1 METLGRLPVRPF
13 RAKGTALVLL
23 ALGLAVSVGLVLSV
37 EVAPPRSR
45 PQPIASP
52 VTKPLDIPANRI
64 RDPALPPIETIFNL
78 KDLTIPLDKIL
89 RGLQPK
95 DGFKALTNPS
105 ASPVAE
111 ASFLEPGSRVV
122 GLTVDGVSRAYPI
135 NVLNWH
141 ELINDH
147 LGHTELAIT
156 YCSLCDSVTVFDRRL
171 DGQVFEF
178 GVSGMVYLSNM
189 LFFDRTDQ
197 ALWSQMTSTAIS
209 GPHAGRT
216 LRRIDG
222 WEMTTFGA
230 WRASHPDSTVVNFQT
245 GRDHAYSS
253 DPHRAYFETETL
265 DSRYQDLATDARLRN
280 KARIIGVRYGGE
292 ARAYPIEAL
301 KAAGRATILDR
312 IGGEPVELAVEPATG
327 AVRVVRVPE
336 TGLVIHTLWF
346 AWVAR
351 FPETEIYQPAG
362 DTPGKR

>member
-1 METLGRLPVRPF
+1 M
-13 RAKGTALVLL
+13 
-23 ALGLAVSVGLVLSV
+23 
-37 EVAPPRSR
+37 
-45 PQPIASP
+45 
-52 VTKPLDIPANRI
+52 
-64 RDPALPPIETIFNL
+64 
-78 KDLTIPLDKIL
+78 
-89 RGLQPK
+89 
-95 DGFKALTNPS
+95 TNPS

-230 WRASHPDSTVVNFQT
+230 WRSGVAS
-245 GRDHAYSS
+245 R
-253 DPHRAYFETETL
+253 
-265 DSRYQDLATDARLRN
+265 
-280 KARIIGVRYGGE
+280 
-292 ARAYPIEAL
+292 
-301 KAAGRATILDR
+301 LDR
-312 IGGEPVELAVEPATG
+312 GQLPDRPGPCLQLGPPSGLLRDRDAGFPVPRPCDRRTPAEQGPDYRRPLRWRGPRLPDRGPQGRGPGHDPRSNRRRT
-327 AVRVVRVPE
+327 RR
-336 TGLVIHTLWF
+336 
-346 AWVAR
+346 AR
-351 FPETEIYQPAG
+351 RRAG
-362 DTPGKR
+362 DRRQCASCASRKPVWSSIPSGSPGSPASRKPRSTSRQATRRESDE